1 MDSVA
6 YVIEALTRF
15 DPAKATFDART
26 LSPADVIH
34 SIEQFG
40 CAWLKGL
47 FDPTELKTFDAV
59 IATNI
64 DGIEKIYRDLGLGDA
79 FNIGFPLY
87 FASEANRD
95 WAQQLFRNSYPGVF
109 DPAKM
114 AGAESTKLA
123 VFVFA
128 ALRRCGLIEPI
139 ARYLGLDELCTSSA
153 ITHIRSFKPRSEKWF
168 GEFHQD
174 NKLYDMKAEILTLW
188 FPFRYE
194 HGRMPSLEFLPV
206 KANDHLPT
214 VTRCG
219 IDNDLFHTDAFW
231 RPAYRLGD
239 AMLLSGFVPHRTYI
253 EPGMTQERIS
263 VDFRFFGS
271 VVPKPIYARPGVA
284 RFKNTVR
291 WAKAAAKHRA
301 QRLFPERGRP

>member
-1 MDSVA
+1 VNPEPLTNGQF
-6 YVIEALTRF
+6 EALTRF

-79 FNIGFPLY
+79 FNIGFPPY

-206 KANDHLPT
+206 RPHDHLPT
-214 VTRCG
+214 VTRGG
-219 IDNDLFHTDAFW
+219 IDNNLFHSDVFW

-253 EPGMTQERIS
+253 EPGMTHERTS

-271 VVPKPIYARPGVA
+271 AVPNPIYARPVVA
-284 RFKNTVR
+284 RLKDIARRGKTSVR
-291 WAKAAAKHRA
+291 RRA
-301 QRLFPERGRP
+301 ERLLTIQ

>member
-6 YVIEALTRF
+6 HVIEMLPRF
-15 DPAKATFDART
+15 DPTKATFDAKT
-26 LSPADVIH
+26 QSPAAVIN

-40 CAWLKGL
+40 CAWIKRL
-47 FDPTELKTFDAV
+47 FDPTELKRFDAV
-59 IATNI
+59 IAANI
-64 DGIEKIYRDLGLGDA
+64 EGIEQVYRDLGFGDD

-109 DPAKM
+109 DPVKM
-114 AGAESTKLA
+114 AGADNTKLA

-128 ALRRCGLIEPI
+128 ALGRCGLIQPI

-153 ITHIRSFKPRSEKWF
+153 ITHIRNFKPRTEKWF

-206 KANDHLPT
+206 RPSDHLPT

-219 IDNDLFHTDAFW
+219 IDNDLFHAHAFW

-253 EPGMTQERIS
+253 EPGMTQERTS

-271 VVPKPIYARPGVA
+271 AVPNPIYARPVVA
-284 RFKNTVR
+284 RLKETVR
-291 WAKAAAKHRA
+291 WAKAGVKRRA
-301 QRLFPERGRP
+301 EQLLPRP